1 MSINYKRMSDLIE
14 QEVRDLPELSDS
26 QSERLAKLT
35 NKVYLMVSTQSNSS
49 SKMTE
54 DIMSEISRA
63 SDLWK
68 K

>member
-14 QEVRDLPELSDS
+14 QEVRNLPELSDS

-35 NKVYLMVSTQSNSS
+35 NKIYLIESTQSNSS
-49 SKMTE
+49 SRMTE
-54 DIMSEISRA
+54 EIMSEISLA

-68 K
+68 Q

>member
-1 MSINYKRMSDLIE
+1 MSINYKRMSDLIK
-14 QEVRDLPELSDS
+14 QEVRKLPELSDI
-26 QSERLAKLT
+26 QLERLEKLT
-35 NKVYLMVSTQSNSS
+35 NKIYLIESTQSNSS

-54 DIMSEISRA
+54 EIMSEISLV

>member
-14 QEVRDLPELSDS
+14 QEIRNLPELSDS

-35 NKVYLMVSTQSNSS
+35 NKIYLIESTQSSS
-49 SKMTE
+49 PSKMTE
-54 DIMSEISRA
+54 DIMSEISLA
-63 SDLWK
+63 SDVWK